1 MAEQQQQ
8 MPMLKVS
15 VLHYRDK
22 SHDEATWTKWYLEE
36 QIPRF
41 VPMAHKHGIDRCELA
56 SLLFPLSPLLNTL
69 SANTEKY
76 LMPDAFK
83 QQFQVDLD
91 QLKGGC
97 AAGWNMTPY
106 DAATIYWVTD
116 PQKIRNMLN
125 DPDWNSKVVVF
136 EKGWIDQTKVD
147 VQAGTQMT
155 FIEDGKI
162 VNTITKEYD

>member
-1 MAEQQQQ
+1 MADQQQQ

-22 SHDEATWTKWYLEE
+22 SRDEATWAKWYIEE

-41 VPMAHKHGIDRCELA
+41 IPLAHKHGIDRCEL
-56 SLLFPLSPLLNTL
+56 
-69 SANTEKY
+69 Y

-97 AAGWNMTPY
+97 AAGWSMTPY

-125 DPDWNSKVVVF
+125 DPDWNNKVVVF

-155 FIEDGKI
+155 FIENGKI
-162 VNTITKEYD
+162 VNTTTKEYG